1 MREFGKRSKH
11 SNKLKNR
18 VMWLLT
24 TSIVWQKNAWTL
36 FEWNR
41 FKQTTVVAQ
50 LRRICFCSDVSHR
63 LEPVSLSFSFKIIYS
78 CLKLEIERTVE
89 RITPQWRSG
98 TFSWCPSWLAWTAW
112 SQKQTHLS
120 RQLKADQRG
129 KLSFT
134 CWTKVFYKNSN

>member
-1 MREFGKRSKH
+1 MREFGKSSKH

-36 FEWNR
+36 LEWNR

-50 LRRICFCSDVSHR
+50 LRRICFCESPAWTG
-63 LEPVSLSFSFKIIYS
+63 LPLFSFKTIDS
-78 CLKLEIERTVE
+78 RSELEIERTVE

-120 RQLKADQRG
+120 RPLKAHQRG
-129 KLSFT
+129 KLLFMWLC
-134 CWTKVFYKNSN
+134 CWTNVFYKKSN